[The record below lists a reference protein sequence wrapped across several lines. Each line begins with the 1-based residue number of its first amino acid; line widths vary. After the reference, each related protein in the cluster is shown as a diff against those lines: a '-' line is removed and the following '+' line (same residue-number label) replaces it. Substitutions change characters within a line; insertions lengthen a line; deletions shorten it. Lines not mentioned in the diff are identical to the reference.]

1 MPTYVSLVKFTDKG
15 IEEIRQAIARLDV
28 AKVAFT
34 AMGAD
39 LVSVYMTMGP
49 WDAVVIV
56 EAPDDET
63 AMKIELINEFKG
75 HVRSETFRA
84 FTEEEY
90 RKIVAAMPEERTGG
104 GQRISD

>member
-15 IEEIRQAIARLDV
+15 VEEIRQAIARLEV
-28 AKVAFT
+28 AKVAFS
-34 AMGAD
+34 AMGAK
-39 LVSVYMTMGP
+39 LIGVYMTMGP
-49 WDAVVIV
+49 WDVVAIT

-90 RKIVAAMPEERTGG
+90 RAIVAAMPEERLGG
-104 GQRISD
+104 HG